1 MSDVTIEL
9 VMARLGNGGKTL
21 NLNNLGSDVLKLG
34 IMEITQCI
42 KDHL

>member
-21 NLNNLGSDVLKLG
+21 ELNNLGRVY
-34 IMEITQCI
+34 
-42 KDHL
+42 H